1 LHIIYHHRTRST
13 DAQRIHIQEIVRAF
27 QELGHQVE
35 VVSLVPLDAGQDN
48 AQRDAGEP
56 LWKKLVRK
64 IPFAYELTQLAY
76 NLVGIPMLLSRVLRT
91 KVDFLYER
99 YSLFN
104 FAGAFTAKLCRIP
117 LVLEVNSP
125 FALEQARDRDIRS
138 VRFAAWTESLIC
150 NAADHVIVVSTPLA
164 KLMRAGGVS
173 AEKIEVMPNG
183 VSLEDFRGGT
193 DSSGL
198 RQKLGLKDQVVIGFV
213 GWFRKWH
220 GLELLLEAFVR
231 SHLAQENTKILLIGD
246 GPAMPDLQQFVSTQ
260 GLADTVLFSG
270 PLPHAA
276 VPSYLDVID
285 IAVQPAANEYCCPM
299 KILEYMALGKPIIAP
314 AQENIQ
320 ELLSEAEAQF
330 FVPQDVASLAAALR
344 TLACDQDRAKSMGRA
359 AHAAIYRRGFLWR
372 SNAERVLEL
381 VAQNLP
387 VTCISGS

>member
-1 LHIIYHHRTRST
+1 MNIIYHHRTRST

-27 QELGHQVE
+27 EELGHEVE
-35 VVSLVPLDAGQDN
+35 VVSLVPLDAEQDN
-48 AQRDAGEP
+48 AQRDAGEA
-56 LWKKLVRK
+56 LWKTLVRK

-104 FAGAFTAKLCRIP
+104 FAGVFISKLCRIP

-138 VRFAAWTESLIC
+138 VRFAAWTEAVIC

-193 DSSGL
+193 ASADL
-198 RQKLGLKDQVVIGFV
+198 RRKLGLSDDVVIGFV

-231 SHLAQENTKILLIGD
+231 SGLARERTKILLIGD
-246 GPAMPDLQQFVSTQ
+246 GPAMPDLQQFVAAQ
-260 GLADTVLFSG
+260 GLQDTVLFCG

-276 VPSYLDVID
+276 VPAYLDVID

-320 ELLSEAEAQF
+320 ELLSEAEARF
-330 FVPQDVASLAAALR
+330 FVPQDIASLAEALR
-344 TLACDQDRAKSMGRA
+344 ALACDPNRAKAMGRA
-359 AHAAIYRRGFLWR
+359 AHAAIYSRGFLWR

-381 VAQNLP
+381 VTEGTP
-387 VTCISGS
+387 VACVSRS

>member
-1 LHIIYHHRTRST
+1 
-13 DAQRIHIQEIVRAF
+13 
-27 QELGHQVE
+27 
-35 VVSLVPLDAGQDN
+35 
-48 AQRDAGEP
+48 
-56 LWKKLVRK
+56 
-64 IPFAYELTQLAY
+64 
-76 NLVGIPMLLSRVLRT
+76 MLLSRVLRT

-198 RQKLGLKDQVVIGFV
+198 RQKLGLQDQVVIGFV

-231 SHLAQENTKILLIGD
+231 SHLARENTKILLIGD

-387 VTCISGS
+387 ITCISGS

>member
-1 LHIIYHHRTRST
+1 MNIIYHHRTRST

-27 QELGHQVE
+27 EELGHEVE
-35 VVSLVPLDAGQDN
+35 VVSLVPLDAEQDN
-48 AQRDAGEP
+48 AQRDAGEA
-56 LWKKLVRK
+56 LWKTLVRK

-104 FAGAFTAKLCRIP
+104 FAGVFISKLCRIP

-138 VRFAAWTESLIC
+138 VRFAAWTEALIC

-193 DSSGL
+193 ASADL
-198 RQKLGLKDQVVIGFV
+198 RRKLGLSDDVVIGFV

-220 GLELLLEAFVR
+220 GLEMLLEAFVR
-231 SHLAQENTKILLIGD
+231 SGLARERTKILLIGD
-246 GPAMPDLQQFVSTQ
+246 GPAMPDLQQFVAAQ
-260 GLADTVLFSG
+260 GLQDTRL
-270 PLPHAA
+270 
-276 VPSYLDVID
+276 
-285 IAVQPAANEYCCPM
+285 VQRP
-299 KILEYMALGKPIIAP
+299 
-314 AQENIQ
+314 
-320 ELLSEAEAQF
+320 
-330 FVPQDVASLAAALR
+330 LAA
-344 TLACDQDRAKSMGRA
+344 
-359 AHAAIYRRGFLWR
+359 RRGAGL
-372 SNAERVLEL
+372 
-381 VAQNLP
+381 
-387 VTCISGS
+387 SGCHRYRGAAGSQ